1 MNYRIFISDMKHL
14 CIIIA
19 SSVITGIAFYAFKSI
34 TTSNEAQNFP
44 IDKRLY
50 LQKKYTREEIVNLG
64 KSAIRD
70 HKTNLILV
78 NPVIGEDG
86 FSYEKKSNSVSVLYE
101 NRMLKEFIEKYKES
115 FK

>member
-1 MNYRIFISDMKHL
+1 MKHL
-14 CIIIA
+14 SILIV
-19 SSVITGIAFYAFKSI
+19 SSVITGIVYYTFKS
-34 TTSNEAQNFP
+34 TSTSKETQNFP

-50 LQKKYTREEIVNLG
+50 LQKKYTRDEIVNLG

-70 HKTNLILV
+70 HKTNLILI

-86 FSYEKKSNSVSVLYE
+86 FSYEKSGNSVSVLYE

>member
-1 MNYRIFISDMKHL
+1 M
-14 CIIIA
+14 
-19 SSVITGIAFYAFKSI
+19 
-34 TTSNEAQNFP
+34 
-44 IDKRLY
+44 
-50 LQKKYTREEIVNLG
+50 
-64 KSAIRD
+64 RD